1 MSFEYSAQGS
11 NEGRLMADRSVSAK
25 KAWKTRRTIGTI
37 ETEVI
42 AHLPLKVDLT
52 KRNSG
57 NDLRF
62 VVKSGGDMLGTLQMG
77 RGSVQWFATKAKKP
91 TGAWTWKEFV
101 RLLNRE

>member
-1 MSFEYSAQGS
+1 
-11 NEGRLMADRSVSAK
+11 MANQSDAAK

-42 AHLPLKVDLT
+42 AHLPLAVDLT

-62 VVKSGGDMLGTLQMG
+62 TVKSSGQMLGTLQMG
-77 RGSVQWFATKAKKP
+77 RGSVQWFATNAKKP
-91 TGAWTWKEFV
+91 TGKWTWLAFAK
-101 RLLNRE
+101 LLGE

>member
-1 MSFEYSAQGS
+1 
-11 NEGRLMADRSVSAK
+11 V
-25 KAWKTRRTIGTI
+25 GTI

-62 VVKSGGDMLGTLQMG
+62 VVKSGGEMLGTLQLG
-77 RGSVQWFATKAKKP
+77 RGSVRWFAPKAKNP
-91 TGAWTWKEFV
+91 TGEWTWKAFAKM
-101 RLLNRE
+101 LSDK

>member
-1 MSFEYSAQGS
+1 MAKQSA
-11 NEGRLMADRSVSAK
+11 AAK
-25 KAWKTRRTIGTI
+25 KAWKTRRTVGTI

-62 VVKSGGDMLGTLQMG
+62 TVKSGGELLGTLQMG
-77 RGSVQWFATKAKKP
+77 RGSVLWFAAMAKKP
-91 TGAWTWKEFV
+91 TGKWTWLTFAKM
-101 RLLNRE
+101 LGGK

>member
-1 MSFEYSAQGS
+1 
-11 NEGRLMADRSVSAK
+11 MADRSASAK

-52 KRNSG
+52 KRDSG

-62 VVKSGGDMLGTLQMG
+62 VVKSGGDLLGTLQMG
-77 RGSVQWFATKAKKP
+77 RGSVQWFAPNAKE
-91 TGAWTWKEFV
+91 ANWVWTWRDFAK
-101 RLLNRE
+101 LLNGE